1 VRITAGH
8 GSAELTGLLE
18 KIKAKKASVAAA
30 EATKA
35 AASADRAAKKTESDA
50 ITDATAAAELA
61 KWRACQPAS
70 TCQPEALARAPFTLP
85 HGVLAPLSILRKPE
99 EAKVRREGLQRG
111 SCCGKATE

>member
-1 VRITAGH
+1 MRITAGH

-30 EATKA
+30 DATKA
-35 AASADRAAKKTESDA
+35 AASADRAAKKTES
-50 ITDATAAAELA
+50 DATAAAELA

-99 EAKVRREGLQRG
+99 EATVRREGLQRG